1 MSVVVNFLTSKSSYA
16 KPVKQKEPILSR
28 EEEKQ
33 IYTNKV
39 DPNVI
44 EPVRGNK
51 IHYLK
56 KSFSQQPSIE
66 MLNLFVQHYYGM

>member
-16 KPVKQKEPILSR
+16 KPIKQKEPILSR

-39 DPNVI
+39 DPKVI
-44 EPVRGNK
+44 EPVRK
-51 IHYLK
+51 AKEEIKY
-56 KSFSQQPSIE
+56 II
-66 MLNLFVQHYYGM
+66 